1 MKTPAAPPIPSN
13 KLGGTPLR
21 PGAPQVPSAP
31 QRGVKLGPSWPQL
44 GGMARLT

>member
-1 MKTPAAPPIPSN
+1 MKPKAAPALPSN

-21 PGAPQVPSAP
+21 RGAPQMPSAP
-31 QRGVKLGPSWPQL
+31 QRDVKLGPSWPRL